1 VYWKGCDAV
10 TIYTNY
16 KNREVDPNYERR
28 DGQIRLL
35 PGMALYMI
43 RGKVK
48 ETTVVKILLE

>member
-1 VYWKGCDAV
+1 
-10 TIYTNY
+10 
-16 KNREVDPNYERR
+16 VDPNYQRR

-35 PGMALYMI
+35 PGMALYMV